1 MRRSIVSSLL
11 VASSLV
17 LTTLVLGQARGT
29 RPANKPKPKPAV
41 TSTSTSTSKESR
53 PETSDDKPKAEDDP
67 YGPSSGAAPAASS
80 SPLPATEPTSVQR
93 SHASSDGGV
102 RSSPLNPRPEEF
114 PDGGAVA
121 TPVDL
126 DKIMGDIA
134 ALRAR
139 VAAIG
144 DVMFKSRIVLRVETR
159 GDHAKIGKLTINLD
173 DGIVYT
179 APAGFFADDEIT
191 VYDHAVA
198 PGRHVLGVDIE
209 RRDDRG
215 ETFRTGQHSR
225 VTLDVPENQRLETS
239 IRIDDDSDMGSDFPS
254 SQKGSYDLRVRVRAK
269 ARK

>member
-1 MRRSIVSSLL
+1 MRRSIGSSLL
-11 VASSLV
+11 VASCLV
-17 LTTLVLGQARGT
+17 LTPLVFGQARGV
-29 RPANKPKPKPAV
+29 RPANKPKPKPPA
-41 TSTSTSTSKESR
+41 TSTTKDTR
-53 PETSDDKPKAEDDP
+53 PETTDDKPKVEDDP
-67 YGPSSGAAPAASS
+67 YGPSSGAASPVSSASS
-80 SPLPATEPTSVQR
+80 EVTEAPSAHR
-93 SHASSDGGV
+93 SNLTSDGGV
-102 RSSPLNPRPEEF
+102 RNSPLNPRPEEF

-121 TPVDL
+121 TPPDL

-144 DVMFKSRIVLRVETR
+144 DVLFKSRVVLRVETR
-159 GDHAKIGKLTINLD
+159 GNHAKIGKLAISLD

-179 APAGFFADDEIT
+179 APAGFFADDEVT

-198 PGRHVLGVDIE
+198 PGRHVLGVEIE

-215 ETFRTGQHSR
+215 ETYRTGQHSR
-225 VTLDVPENQRLETS
+225 VTLEVPDNQRLETS

-254 SQKGSYDLRVRVRAK
+254 SQKGSYDLRVRVYAK

>member
-11 VASSLV
+11 VASCLA
-17 LTTLVLGQARGT
+17 LTTLVLGQARGV
-29 RPANKPKPKPAV
+29 RPVSKPKPKPAATV
-41 TSTSTSTSKESR
+41 MTKDAR
-53 PETSDDKPKAEDDP
+53 PEASDDKPKAEDDP
-67 YGPSSGAAPAASS
+67 YAVANGAGSPASS
-80 SPLPATEPTSVQR
+80 ASPEATEPPSVQR
-93 SHASSDGGV
+93 ANVASDGGV
-102 RSSPLNPRPEEF
+102 RTSPLNPRPEEF
-114 PDGGAVA
+114 PDGGAVSS
-121 TPVDL
+121 PPDL

-134 ALRAR
+134 VLRAR

-144 DVMFKSRIVLRVETR
+144 DVLYKSRIVLRVETR
-159 GDHAKIGKLTINLD
+159 GDHAKIGKLAISLD

-179 APAGFFADDEIT
+179 APPGFFADDETT

-198 PGRHVLGVDIE
+198 PGRHVLGVDVE

-225 VTLDVPENQRLETS
+225 VTLDVPENQRLETT

-254 SQKGSYDLRVRVRAK
+254 SQRGSYDLRVRVRAK

>member
-1 MRRSIVSSLL
+1 MRRSIVSPLL
-11 VASSLV
+11 VACCLA
-17 LTTLVLGQARGT
+17 LTTLVLGQAR
-29 RPANKPKPKPAV
+29 RPGPASKPKPKPTT
-41 TSTSTSTSKESR
+41 TSTTKDTR

-67 YGPSSGAAPAASS
+67 YGPSSGAAGPASS
-80 SPLPATEPTSVQR
+80 ASPDATEAPGVQR
-93 SHASSDGGV
+93 SNMGSDGGV
-102 RSSPLNPRPEEF
+102 RNSPLNPRPEEF
-114 PDGGAVA
+114 PDGGAVS
-121 TPVDL
+121 TPPDL

-134 ALRAR
+134 TLRAR

-144 DVMFKSRIVLRVETR
+144 DVLFKSRILLRVETR
-159 GDHAKIGKLTINLD
+159 GSHAKIGKLAISLD
-173 DGIVYT
+173 DGIIYT
-179 APAGFFADDEIT
+179 APAGFFADDEVT

-198 PGRHVLGVDIE
+198 PGRHVLGVDVE

-254 SQKGSYDLRVRVRAK
+254 SQKGSYDLRVRVYAK

>member
-11 VASSLV
+11 VASCLA
-17 LTTLVLGQARGT
+17 LTTLVLGQARGV
-29 RPANKPKPKPAV
+29 RPASKPKPKPAA
-41 TSTSTSTSKESR
+41 TSAPKDTR
-53 PETSDDKPKAEDDP
+53 PETSDDKTKPEDDP
-67 YGPSSGAAPAASS
+67 YGPSSGAAAASS
-80 SPLPATEPTSVQR
+80 ASPDAPEPPNVQR
-93 SHASSDGGV
+93 SNVASDGGV
-102 RSSPLNPRPEEF
+102 RNSPLNPRPEEF
-114 PDGGAVA
+114 PDGGIVA
-121 TPVDL
+121 TPSDL

-144 DVMFKSRIVLRVETR
+144 DVLFKSRILLRVETR
-159 GDHAKIGKLTINLD
+159 GSHAKIGKLAISLD

-179 APAGFFADDEIT
+179 APAGFFADDEVT

-198 PGRHVLGVDIE
+198 PGRHVLGVEVE

-225 VTLDVPENQRLETS
+225 VTLEVPDNQRLETS

-254 SQKGSYDLRVRVRAK
+254 SQKGSYDLRVRVYAK

>member
-41 TSTSTSTSKESR
+41 TSTSKESR
-53 PETSDDKPKAEDDP
+53 PETSDDKPKPEDDP
-67 YGPSSGAAPAASS
+67 YGPSSGAAPASS
-80 SPLPATEPTSVQR
+80 SAPAAEPSVQR
-93 SHASSDGGV
+93 SHASGDGGV

-179 APAGFFADDEIT
+179 APPGFFADDEIT

>member
-11 VASSLV
+11 VASGLA
-17 LTTLVLGQARGT
+17 LTTLVLGQARGV
-29 RPANKPKPKPAV
+29 RAPSKPKPKPPA
-41 TSTSTSTSKESR
+41 TSATKDTR
-53 PETSDDKPKAEDDP
+53 PETSEDKPKQEDDP
-67 YGPSSGAAPAASS
+67 YGTASGAAAPASS
-80 SPLPATEPTSVQR
+80 ASPEPTESPSVQR
-93 SHASSDGGV
+93 SSATSDGGV
-102 RSSPLNPRPEEF
+102 RNSPLNPRPEEF
-114 PDGGAVA
+114 PDGGPVT
-121 TPVDL
+121 TPPDL

-134 ALRAR
+134 TLRAR

-144 DVMFKSRIVLRVETR
+144 DVLFKSRIVLRIETR
-159 GDHAKIGKLTINLD
+159 GDHAKIGKLAISLD

-179 APAGFFADDEIT
+179 APPGFFAEDEVT

-198 PGRHVLGVDIE
+198 PGRHVLGVDVE

-225 VTLDVPENQRLETS
+225 VTLEVPDNQRLEAY

-269 ARK
+269 VRK

>member
-11 VASSLV
+11 VASGLA
-17 LTTLVLGQARGT
+17 LTTLVLGQARGV
-29 RPANKPKPKPAV
+29 RPPSKPKPKPPAASA
-41 TSTSTSTSKESR
+41 TKDTR
-53 PETSDDKPKAEDDP
+53 PETGDDKPKQEDDP
-67 YGPSSGAAPAASS
+67 YGPASGAAAPASS
-80 SPLPATEPTSVQR
+80 ASAEPTESPSVQR
-93 SHASSDGGV
+93 SNSTSDGGV
-102 RSSPLNPRPEEF
+102 RNSPLNPRPEEF
-114 PDGGAVA
+114 PDGGPVT
-121 TPVDL
+121 TPPDL

-134 ALRAR
+134 TLRAR

-144 DVMFKSRIVLRVETR
+144 DVLFKSRIVLRVETR
-159 GDHAKIGKLTINLD
+159 GDHAKIGKLTISLD

-179 APAGFFADDEIT
+179 APPGFFAEDEVT

-198 PGRHVLGVDIE
+198 PGRHVLGVDVE

-225 VTLDVPENQRLETS
+225 VTLDVPENQRLVTY

-269 ARK
+269 VRK

>member
-11 VASSLV
+11 VASFA
-17 LTTLVLGQARGT
+17 LTTLVLGQTRGA
-29 RPANKPKPKPAV
+29 RPAAKPKPKPAP
-41 TSTSTSTSKESR
+41 TSATKDNR
-53 PETSDDKPKAEDDP
+53 PDGGDDKPKGDDDP
-67 YGPSSGAAPAASS
+67 YGTSSGGAAPASS
-80 SPLPATEPTSVQR
+80 AAPESPPESPNVQR
-93 SHASSDGGV
+93 SNVTGDGGT

-114 PDGGAVA
+114 PDGGPVA
-121 TPVDL
+121 TPADL

-144 DVMFKSRIVLRVETR
+144 DVLFKSRIVLRVETR
-159 GDHAKIGKLTINLD
+159 GDHAKIGKLALSLD

-179 APAGFFADDEIT
+179 APAGFFADDEVT

-198 PGRHVLGVDIE
+198 PGRHVLTVDVE

-215 ETFRTGQHSR
+215 ETFRTGQQSR
-225 VTLDVPENQRLETS
+225 VTLDVPENQRLETY

-269 ARK
+269 VRK

>member
-11 VASSLV
+11 VAFCLA
-17 LTTLVLGQARGT
+17 LTTFVLGQGRGAR
-29 RPANKPKPKPAV
+29 PVSKPKPKPATT
-41 TSTSTSTSKESR
+41 TSSKEVR
-53 PETSDDKPKAEDDP
+53 PESGEDKAKPEDDP
-67 YGPSSGAAPAASS
+67 YGPSTGAAAAASS
-80 SPLPATEPTSVQR
+80 AAAESAAEPPSVQR
-93 SHASSDGGV
+93 SPSTGDGAA

-114 PDGGAVA
+114 PDGGTVA

-134 ALRAR
+134 ILRAR

-144 DVMFKSRIVLRVETR
+144 DVLFKSRIVLRVETR
-159 GDHAKIGKLTINLD
+159 GDHAKIGRLTISLD

-179 APAGFFADDEIT
+179 APPGFFAEDEVT

-198 PGRHVLGVDIE
+198 PGRHVLGVDVE

-215 ETFRTGQHSR
+215 ETFRTGQQSR
-225 VTLDVPENQRLETS
+225 VTLDVPENQKLEAN
-239 IRIDDDSDMGSDFPS
+239 IRIDDDSNMGSDFPS

>member
-1 MRRSIVSSLL
+1 MRRSIVSSLF
-11 VASSLV
+11 VASCLA
-17 LTTLVLGQARGT
+17 LTTLVLGQGRAAR
-29 RPANKPKPKPAV
+29 PVNKPKPRPAT
-41 TSTSTSTSKESR
+41 TSTTKESR
-53 PETSDDKPKAEDDP
+53 PETSDDKPKPEDDP
-67 YGPSSGAAPAASS
+67 YGPSSGGPAAAASAAPESAV
-80 SPLPATEPTSVQR
+80 EPPSGQR
-93 SHASSDGGV
+93 SNATGDGGV
-102 RSSPLNPRPEEF
+102 RTSPLNPRPEEF

-126 DKIMGDIA
+126 DRIMGDIA

-144 DVMFKSRIVLRVETR
+144 DVLFKSRIVLRVETR
-159 GDHAKIGKLTINLD
+159 GDHAKIGKLTLALD

-179 APAGFFADDEIT
+179 AQPGFSADDELT

-198 PGRHVLGVDIE
+198 PGRHVLGVDVE

-239 IRIDDDSDMGSDFPS
+239 IRIDDDSDMASDFPS
-254 SQKGSYDLRVRVRAK
+254 SQKGGYDLRVRVRAK

>member
-1 MRRSIVSSLL
+1 MRRSIGSSLL
-11 VASSLV
+11 VAACLV
-17 LTTLVLGQARGT
+17 LTTFVFGQARGV
-29 RPANKPKPKPAV
+29 RPANKPKPKPAT
-41 TSTSTSTSKESR
+41 TSTTKDTR
-53 PETSDDKPKAEDDP
+53 PETSDDKPKAEEDP
-67 YGPSSGAAPAASS
+67 YGPSSGAAAPASS
-80 SPLPATEPTSVQR
+80 ASSEATDAPSPQR
-93 SHASSDGGV
+93 SHLTSDGGV
-102 RSSPLNPRPEEF
+102 RNSPLNPRPEEF

-121 TPVDL
+121 TPPDL

-144 DVMFKSRIVLRVETR
+144 DVLFKSRVVLRVETR
-159 GDHAKIGKLTINLD
+159 GNHAKIGKLAISLD

-179 APAGFFADDEIT
+179 APAGFFADDEVT

-215 ETFRTGQHSR
+215 ETYRTGQHSR
-225 VTLDVPENQRLETS
+225 VTLEVPENQRLETS

-254 SQKGSYDLRVRVRAK
+254 SQKGSYDLRVRVYAK

>member
-1 MRRSIVSSLL
+1 MRRSMVSSLL
-11 VASSLV
+11 VACGLA
-17 LTTLVLGQARGT
+17 LTTFVLGQGRGARPT
-29 RPANKPKPKPAV
+29 TKPKPKPPA
-41 TSTSTSTSKESR
+41 TSTTKS
-53 PETSDDKPKAEDDP
+53 PEASDDRPKPEDDP
-67 YGPSSGAAPAASS
+67 YGPSSGATAPASS
-80 SPLPATEPTSVQR
+80 AAAEPSVEPAGVQR
-93 SHASSDGGV
+93 SNATGDGGV

-134 ALRAR
+134 SLRAR

-144 DVMFKSRIVLRVETR
+144 DVLFKSRIVLRVETR
-159 GDHAKIGKLTINLD
+159 GDHAKIGKLAISLD
-173 DGIVYT
+173 EGIVYT
-179 APAGFFADDEIT
+179 APAGFFAEDEVT

-198 PGRHVLGVDIE
+198 PGRHVLGVDVE

-215 ETFRTGQHSR
+215 ENFRTGQHSR
-225 VTLDVPENQRLETS
+225 VTLEVPDNQRLETS

-254 SQKGSYDLRVRVRAK
+254 GQKGSYDLRVRVRAK

>member
-1 MRRSIVSSLL
+1 MS
-11 VASSLV
+11 
-17 LTTLVLGQARGT
+17 
-29 RPANKPKPKPAV
+29 KPKPKPAA
-41 TSTSTSTSKESR
+41 TSTKS
-53 PETSDDKPKAEDDP
+53 PDASDDKPKPEDDP
-67 YGPSSGAAPAASS
+67 YGPSSGAAAPASS
-80 SPLPATEPTSVQR
+80 AAAESAPETASVQR
-93 SHASSDGGV
+93 SNATGDGGV

-114 PDGGAVA
+114 PDGGVVA
-121 TPVDL
+121 APVDL

-144 DVMFKSRIVLRVETR
+144 DVLFKSRIVLRVETR
-159 GDHAKIGKLTINLD
+159 GDHAKIGKLAISLD

-179 APAGFFADDEIT
+179 APPGFFAEDEVT

-198 PGRHVLGVDIE
+198 PGRHVLGVEVE

-215 ETFRTGQHSR
+215 ETFRTGQQSR

-254 SQKGSYDLRVRVRAK
+254 NQKGGYDLRVRVRAK

>member
-11 VASSLV
+11 IVSCLA
-17 LTTLVLGQARGT
+17 LTTLVLGQGRGAR
-29 RPANKPKPKPAV
+29 PVSKPKPKPA
-41 TSTSTSTSKESR
+41 TTSTSKDVR
-53 PETSDDKPKAEDDP
+53 PEAGDDRAKPEDDP
-67 YGPSSGAAPAASS
+67 YGPSSSATAPVSS
-80 SPLPATEPTSVQR
+80 ATADTATEPPPGQR
-93 SHASSDGGV
+93 SSFTGDGGV
-102 RSSPLNPRPEEF
+102 RSSPLNPRAEEL

-121 TPVDL
+121 MPVDL

-139 VAAIG
+139 VAAVG
-144 DVMFKSRIVLRVETR
+144 DVLFKSRIVLRVETR
-159 GDHAKIGKLTINLD
+159 GDHAKIGKLAISLD

-179 APAGFFADDEIT
+179 APPGFFAEDEVT

-198 PGRHVLGVDIE
+198 PGRHVLSVDVE

-225 VTLDVPENQRLETS
+225 VTLDVPENQKLEAD